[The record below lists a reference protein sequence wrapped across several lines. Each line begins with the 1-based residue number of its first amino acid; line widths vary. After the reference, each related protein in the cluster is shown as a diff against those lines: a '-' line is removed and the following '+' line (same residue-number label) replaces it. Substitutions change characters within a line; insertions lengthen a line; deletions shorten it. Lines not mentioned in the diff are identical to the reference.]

1 MMRYKGSEKSLQEI
15 AQELNVDAVV
25 TGTVQQAGDNVSIR
39 VQLIDVFPEERNL
52 WEETYDRVL
61 TDVLMMHSEIARTIA
76 QEVRAK
82 LTPQAET
89 ILASGRQINPDAQE
103 AYLKGIFHMNQGTPE
118 GYQKGIAYLHE
129 AVEKD
134 PSDPLAYAGLA
145 ASYIQI
151 SHSAMATEDSL
162 PRAKAAAQ
170 RALRLDDTLA
180 ETLNSFGFITGYYD
194 WEWEASER
202 AFQRALEIN
211 PNLAMAHYW
220 YSWQLILFDRMD
232 EALAEHKRAQE
243 LDPLT
248 PLHTAWLGGL
258 YWIWGR
264 YDEALEEVQKALELS
279 PDSWHGLLVQT
290 YIYMDMGMYEE
301 AIEVSQKAAAL
312 HPDLRHVL
320 GQAYARAGRRDEA
333 LKILAELEK
342 EEATPYGALGLVE
355 LYTALGNKD
364 EAFRWLNYEHPHAW
378 VPWIRTNPPFKP
390 LRDDPRFKDLL
401 RKMNLPQLD
410 ESP

>member
-1 MMRYKGSEKSLQEI
+1 MRRYKGADKSLQEI
-15 AQELNVDAVV
+15 AQELNVDTVV
-25 TGTVQQAGDNVSIR
+25 TGTVQQAGENVSIR
-39 VQLIDVFPEERNL
+39 VQLIDVFPEEQSL

-89 ILASGRQINPDAQE
+89 SLASGRQVNPDAQE
-103 AYLKGIFHMNQGTPE
+103 AYFKGLFHMNQGTPQ
-118 GYQKGIAYLHE
+118 GYQKAVDYLHE

-145 ASYIQI
+145 AAYIQI
-151 SHSAMATEDSL
+151 AHSAMATEDSL

-180 ETLNSFGFITGYYD
+180 ETLNVFGFIAGYYD
-194 WEWEASER
+194 WEWETAEE
-202 AFQRALEIN
+202 AFQRAIEIN

-220 YSWQLILFDRMD
+220 YSWQLILFGRMD
-232 EALAEHKRAQE
+232 EALAAHIRAQE

-264 YDEALEEVQKALELS
+264 YDEALEEVQKALEMS
-279 PDSWHGLLVQT
+279 PDSWHGLLV
-290 YIYMDMGMYEE
+290 
-301 AIEVSQKAAAL
+301 
-312 HPDLRHVL
+312 
-320 GQAYARAGRRDEA
+320 
-333 LKILAELEK
+333 
-342 EEATPYGALGLVE
+342 
-355 LYTALGNKD
+355 
-364 EAFRWLNYEHPHAW
+364 
-378 VPWIRTNPPFKP
+378 
-390 LRDDPRFKDLL
+390 
-401 RKMNLPQLD
+401 
-410 ESP
+410 